1 MNHAQILNTKQ
12 GNHHFN
18 LVELDSQHSTN
29 QRPFMKISACLL
41 MTLRSEQSLFKGK
54 FWSEKN
60 HHNHHVNM
68 SKLRSSVHE
77 EGHLRQKEAKAVVV
91 VPLIEAVRMQE
102 NKQIIQASADLD
114 SKSQSCPKIQQKL
127 HPLPQNHEYFVAFPC
142 CQKKSLTCW
151 MVSHSW

>member
-12 GNHHFN
+12 GNLQFN
-18 LVELDSQHSTN
+18 LVELDSQHSAFHKPSTK

-41 MTLRSEQSLFKGK
+41 MTLRSEQRGAAFWKTLFQGK

-114 SKSQSCPKIQQKL
+114 SKSQSCPKFQQN
-127 HPLPQNHEYFVAFPC
+127 QEYFVTFPC
-142 CQKKSLTCW
+142 
-151 MVSHSW
+151 